1 VKLPDNYII
10 FRRADGDGA
19 SDYIPPA
26 DGTPADPDSTAM
38 RQARAILEEQAIEQ
52 RFNEWMKQVRSSIYV
67 KVMD

>member
-1 VKLPDNYII
+1 VI

-19 SDYIPPA
+19 GESAPA
-26 DGTPADPDSTAM
+26 GDAAPDSAET
-38 RQARAILEEQAIEQ
+38 RQARAILEEQATEQ